1 MTQPFLKTR
10 IGPFLGRPLP
20 LCFSIELEDEYNT
33 DYYALSHPGL
43 VFKVRNLDIVPL
55 NKDEN
60 VHRFPVRGDIFKN
73 MSIVQK

>member
-1 MTQPFLKTR
+1 MTKPFLKTR

-43 VFKVRNLDIVPL
+43 VFKVRNINIVTL
-55 NKDEN
+55 NKDETSL
-60 VHRFPVRGDIFKN
+60 DL
-73 MSIVQK
+73 Q